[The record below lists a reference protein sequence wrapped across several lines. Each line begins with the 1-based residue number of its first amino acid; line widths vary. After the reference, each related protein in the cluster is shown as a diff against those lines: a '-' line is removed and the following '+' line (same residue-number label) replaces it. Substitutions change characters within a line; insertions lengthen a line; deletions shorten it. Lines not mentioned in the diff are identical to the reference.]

1 MQNTA
6 LKLTP
11 LEDVPDYVQPSR
23 KTPEK
28 DAAIIGLTSA
38 VGGAGVTTL
47 AIQMGYHLAQRKSG
61 HTTAIM
67 SLDFE
72 TSCLAYYLD
81 TPPKISADHFC
92 QSPYDLEYE
101 DALNWMSSTPFG
113 FDVLALPQS
122 IDANQRVQSDS
133 VIKFLDFVSQSYDY
147 LILDIPRLWNK
158 WTHASLG
165 AADKIA
171 MICPQNI
178 PGLHMTRER
187 SNGLVNATNSLVG
200 IEVILNKFEKRR
212 IGNAIRF
219 SDVEKAFPTI
229 PIHKVRN
236 DRDRMRD
243 ALNRGE
249 PLSVTYN
256 DSKSGDDIN
265 RILKRWITE
274 MEQNSLDYLPA

>member
-1 MQNTA
+1 MNNTT
-6 LKLTP
+6 LKLVPLDDTP
-11 LEDVPDYVQPSR
+11 NYAQP
-23 KTPEK
+23 KMAEGH
-28 DAAIIGLTSA
+28 DAAVIGLTSA
-38 VGGAGVTTL
+38 VGGTGVTTL
-47 AIQMGYHLAQRKSG
+47 AIQMGYHLARQNPLAR
-61 HTTAIM
+61 TAIM

-81 TPPKISADHFC
+81 VPSKISTDHFC
-92 QSPYDLEYE
+92 QSQHVLDFDEY
-101 DALNWMSSTPFG
+101 LNWMSPTPFG

-122 IDANQRVQSDS
+122 VDANQRVKDDC
-133 VIKFLDFVSQSYDY
+133 VIEFLDHISQSYDY
-147 LILDIPRLWNK
+147 LILDIPRLWNP

-171 MICPQNI
+171 MVCPQNI

-187 SNGLVNATNSLVG
+187 CNGLVKATNSLVG
-200 IEVILNKFEKRR
+200 IEIILNKFEKRR

-236 DRDRMRD
+236 DRDKMRD

-249 PLSVTYN
+249 PLGVTYN
-256 DSKSGDDIN
+256 DTKSGKDIVG
-265 RILKRWITE
+265 ILDQWMAE
-274 MEQNSLDYLPA
+274 MEQNSRDYLIG